1 VINQLFTFSS
11 TIERLRQGPLSEHLD
26 AYATAVADQ
35 GYTDHSIRQQI
46 VVIADFS
53 RWLKQKHIDVQAL
66 DSKVVDRFLR
76 HRHRPQRVRRGDPKT
91 LQRLLTM
98 LRQIG
103 VVKPDQPPVAD
114 TAQSRIVAEFQSYLL
129 QERGLSPLTLLN
141 YVPVVEQF
149 LDERFH
155 NKALNFAMLRAPHV
169 TGFVMRHAH
178 QLSPVRAGL
187 MVTALRSFFR
197 YLRHRGAIATDLA
210 GCVPTVPNWSL
221 STLPRFLPAA
231 TVEHI
236 LECCD
241 RKTSVGR
248 RNHAILLLLA
258 RLGVRAGEVVGLSL
272 DDIDWSTGQI
282 TIRGKGGK
290 SAQLPLAADV
300 GAALAAYLRHDRPRS
315 TTRSVFL
322 RHRAPL
328 VGFGNSSTISSL
340 VRRALK
346 HAGVESAH
354 TGAHVLRHSLAT
366 SLLRQG
372 GSLDEIGELLRHQS
386 PNTTAIYAKVDVTA
400 LHTLALPWP
409 GGGR

>member
-1 VINQLFTFSS
+1 
-11 TIERLRQGPLSEHLD
+11 
-26 AYATAVADQ
+26 
-35 GYTDHSIRQQI
+35 
-46 VVIADFS
+46 
-53 RWLKQKHIDVQAL
+53 
-66 DSKVVDRFLR
+66 
-76 HRHRPQRVRRGDPKT
+76 
-91 LQRLLTM
+91 
-98 LRQIG
+98 
-103 VVKPDQPPVAD
+103 
-114 TAQSRIVAEFQSYLL
+114 L

-149 LDERFH
+149 LAERFH
-155 NKALNFAMLRAPHV
+155 NKAPNFAMLRATHV

-197 YLRHRGAIATDLA
+197 YLRHSGAIATDLA

-231 TVEHI
+231 MVERI
-236 LECCD
+236 LKCCD
-241 RKTSVGR
+241 RKTPVGR

-315 TTRSVFL
+315 ATRSVFL

-328 VGFGNSSTISSL
+328 VGLGNSSTISSL

-386 PNTTAIYAKVDVTA
+386 PNTTAIYAKVDVTS